1 MNTELHS
8 LYDSLVSVLRKE
20 IEVYR
25 KLHDSLLNEKEILA
39 GSSVTVNELYENNS
53 RKETCILKAKMAK
66 TVRTKLLEKIITAL
80 NLDGR
85 DIRLSTLL
93 PHGDENQKKEL
104 EECQFTLC
112 SLLKNINESSKKN
125 KELLVDSLFYVRK
138 SIDFLG
144 QIISPG
150 ATYLSTG
157 RLKANNVNGKIVS
170 REG

>member
-1 MNTELHS
+1 MNNELHS

-25 KLHDSLLNEKEILA
+25 KLHDSLLYEKEILA
-39 GSSVTVNELYENNS
+39 GSSVNEIYENNY
-53 RKETCILKAKMAK
+53 RKETCILKAKMVK
-66 TVRTKLLEKIITAL
+66 EVRTKLLEKIISAL

-93 PHGDENQKKEL
+93 LHGDDSQKKEL
-104 EECQFTLC
+104 EECRLTLC
-112 SLLKNINESSKKN
+112 SLLMNVNELSKRN
-125 KELLVDSLFYVRK
+125 KALLVSSLFYVRK

-150 ATYLSTG
+150 VTYLSTG
-157 RLKANNVNGKIVS
+157 KLKENHLNGKIVS

>member
-8 LYDSLVSVLRKE
+8 LYDSLVSVLNKE

-53 RKETCILKAKMAK
+53 RKETCILKAKMVK

-112 SLLKNINESSKKN
+112 SLLKNIKESSKTN
-125 KELLVDSLFYVRK
+125 KALLVDSLFYVRK

-144 QIISPG
+144 QIISPC